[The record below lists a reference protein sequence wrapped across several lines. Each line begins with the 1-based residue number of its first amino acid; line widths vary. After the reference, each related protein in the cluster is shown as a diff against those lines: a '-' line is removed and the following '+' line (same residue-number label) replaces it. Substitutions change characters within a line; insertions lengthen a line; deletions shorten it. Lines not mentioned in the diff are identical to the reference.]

1 MRYAGHMAT
10 LTVPLGPAPLD
21 EVGRLI
27 RQARAAASLTQ
38 AELAELVGTKQS
50 VVSRW
55 ERGHDEPRL
64 STLDRILRACGQAA
78 VLHVEP
84 DVDRAQI
91 RQQLALSP
99 AERLASVVNVSRML
113 AAARRVD

>member
-1 MRYAGHMAT
+1 MIGDMVNTGHLVRSAREAAGLSQAD
-10 LTVPLGPAPLD
+10 LAARLGT
-21 EVGRLI
+21 
-27 RQARAAASLTQ
+27 TQ
-38 AELAELVGTKQS
+38 P

-64 STLDRILRACGQAA
+64 STLVRIARVCDLRLE
-78 VLHVEP
+78 VRLTDE

-99 AERLASVVNVSRML
+99 EQRLASVVNVSRTL
-113 AAARRVD
+113 AELRPAR